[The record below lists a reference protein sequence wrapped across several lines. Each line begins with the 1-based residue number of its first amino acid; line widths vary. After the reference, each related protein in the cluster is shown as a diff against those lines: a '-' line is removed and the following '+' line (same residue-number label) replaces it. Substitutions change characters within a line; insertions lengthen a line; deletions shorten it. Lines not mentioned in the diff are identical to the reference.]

1 MFGDGHRRTNSESG
15 INESLVGSNG
25 MGGGNRTN
33 QNFLTNT
40 KREKDFWIN
49 KIETPYTHPTSML
62 NPGPGKYNHEKKK
75 DDIKSRILMEETVHI
90 PFGSSDERACMKK
103 PATKQTVPG
112 PGTYIDINNP
122 LFSSVSKPLLKFSS
136 DRTFAEAHGIK
147 LGAFGT
153 NSKRFDK
160 GVFEGKH
167 GPGPGYYDYT
177 IDKTIDA
184 EQKKVEKAKL
194 GILPVQQPIS

>member
-62 NPGPGKYNHEKKK
+62 NPGPGKY
-75 DDIKSRILMEETVHI
+75 D
-90 PFGSSDERACMKK
+90 
-103 PATKQTVPG
+103 TVPVESPRSHAMAPGFAFQLG
-112 PGTYIDINNP
+112 PKDSTHQN
-122 LFSSVSKPLLKFSS
+122 VLKNQS
-136 DRTFAEAHGIK
+136 
-147 LGAFGT
+147 
-153 NSKRFDK
+153 
-160 GVFEGKH
+160 
-167 GPGPGYYDYT
+167 PGP
-177 IDKTIDA
+177 
-184 EQKKVEKAKL
+184 
-194 GILPVQQPIS
+194 